1 MILLVIAVVLASA
14 ASNTQGA
21 LSVILWTLA
30 GSSLAIAMFTRTS
43 AGRAVLA
50 RRLASAKANAA
61 AQLEKGRHEK
71 QSLEKLKHPK
81 PKIGKPLDEVPSVNK
96 LKDRQKR
103 TLRVEE
109 LKATQ
114 KESPKKRPPGR

>member
-1 MILLVIAVVLASA
+1 MILLVIAVVLGSA
-14 ASNTQGA
+14 ASNTHGA

-30 GSSLAIAMFTRTS
+30 GGSLAIAMLTRTS

-50 RRLASAKANAA
+50 RRLAAAKANAA

-81 PKIGKPLDEVPSVNK
+81 PKIGKPLDEVPNLNE

-103 TLRVEE
+103 HLRVEE
-109 LKATQ
+109 LKTTQ